1 VTPPDKGRTRAS
13 NRLSHGLRSQS
24 AREQR
29 VGDAEALAG
38 EILAGLP
45 PDAEIARLAVDLAE
59 AAMLYLNAV
68 RSAKLALYA
77 PGVAVGAVAAGGEG
91 EGEDAARGRLHA
103 AALAQGEVA
112 AARRLANYERKAT
125 SWRNGLIRRLDH
137 LTLEARRR
145 AS

>member
-29 VGDAEALAG
+29 LGDAEALAG
-38 EILAGLP
+38 EVLAGLP
-45 PDAEIARLAVDLAE
+45 PDAEIARLAVNLAE
-59 AAMLYLNAV
+59 AMLYLNAV

-77 PGVAVGAVAAGGEG
+77 PGEAVGTAATGGEG
-91 EGEDAARGRLHA
+91 EGEDAARGSLHA

>member
-1 VTPPDKGRTRAS
+1 
-13 NRLSHGLRSQS
+13 
-24 AREQR
+24 
-29 VGDAEALAG
+29 
-38 EILAGLP
+38 
-45 PDAEIARLAVDLAE
+45 
-59 AAMLYLNAV
+59 MLYLNAV

-77 PGVAVGAVAAGGEG
+77 PGEAVGTAAAGG
-91 EGEDAARGRLHA
+91 EGEDAARGRLHV